1 MIEFAEEEHEIVT
14 PMMNTELWTEV
25 LTEIYGQS
33 EAIRMINARNKKD
46 LIGLR
51 QQKFDEF
58 LEGK

>member
-51 QQKFDEF
+51 QQQLDEF